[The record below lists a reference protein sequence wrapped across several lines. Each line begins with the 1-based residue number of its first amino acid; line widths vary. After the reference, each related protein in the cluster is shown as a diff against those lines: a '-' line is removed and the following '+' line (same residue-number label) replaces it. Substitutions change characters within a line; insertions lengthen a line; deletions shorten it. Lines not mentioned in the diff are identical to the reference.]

1 MKTVIGEILPLALVV
16 TLSPINII
24 PSILLL
30 FGRRPLLG
38 ASAFLAGFL
47 AGVAA
52 VLAGLVALVGVV
64 DLAPSSGHTSWAKA
78 IKLVLGIYLLVAAVR
93 KFRSRPRGDD
103 EGSMPGWMDGIASS
117 SPTRSLGVGAVLGA
131 SNPKNLV
138 VGLAAAV
145 VLASAGLP
153 ASQQL
158 IAGGIYVLV
167 AVLGVATP
175 IVAMLVLGERSGEV
189 LEGWKL
195 WLRQNNATVMSVLFF
210 IFGVILISQSL
221 TAG

>member
-117 SPTRSLGVGAVLGA
+117 SPDRARSASVRCSVPATRRTSSWGSPPPSCSHRQG
-131 SNPKNLV
+131 SP
-138 VGLAAAV
+138 
-145 VLASAGLP
+145 P
-153 ASQQL
+153 AS
-158 IAGGIYVLV
+158 
-167 AVLGVATP
+167 
-175 IVAMLVLGERSGEV
+175 S
-189 LEGWKL
+189 
-195 WLRQNNATVMSVLFF
+195 
-210 IFGVILISQSL
+210 
-221 TAG
+221 